1 MAIFTLQLLN
11 MSKLVASLESGPH
24 FQLNQLAGNWAGE
37 TRTWFEPG
45 DPVDVSPMTGQIRPL
60 FDGRFMLHEYK
71 GSFQGKP
78 FEGIAIY
85 GHHIKNGNFQ
95 AAWMDTFHMGTGI
108 MLSEGVKDGEF
119 FSVQGSYT
127 ASAEDTQAWG
137 WRTTIELKDDGS
149 LVITAY
155 NIEPGGQEQIAT
167 ETRYQRQS

>member
-1 MAIFTLQLLN
+1 
-11 MSKLVASLESGPH
+11 MSKLEASLESGPH

-37 TRTWFEPG
+37 TRTWFEEG
-45 DPVDVSPMTGQIRPL
+45 EPVDVSPMTGQIRPL
-60 FDGRFMLHEYK
+60 FDGRFIMHEYK

-95 AAWMDTFHMGTGI
+95 AAWVDTFHMGTGI
-108 MLSEGVKDGEF
+108 MLSEGEKDGAF
-119 FSVQGSYT
+119 FSVTGSYT
-127 ASAEDTQAWG
+127 ASAENPEAWG
-137 WRTTIELKDDGS
+137 WRTTIELADPDH

-155 NIEPGGQEQIAT
+155 NIEPGGKEQKAT